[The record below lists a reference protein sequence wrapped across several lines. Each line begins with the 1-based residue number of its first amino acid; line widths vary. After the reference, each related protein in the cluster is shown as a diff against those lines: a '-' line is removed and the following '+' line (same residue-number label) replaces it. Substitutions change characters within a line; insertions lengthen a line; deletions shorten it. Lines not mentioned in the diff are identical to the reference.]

1 LNIYNYVISNKK
13 AKPTFVLPII
23 FFMCKR
29 ILVVEDDYDIL
40 CVLTDLLNDEGYE
53 VVGLNYTA
61 SIVESVRESRPDLV
75 ILDFLL
81 PGINGGEHC
90 LELKANPEFSGVP
103 VILMSGFPRFPES
116 FGDFGS
122 DGFIEKPFDV
132 NAILHLVECCLAG
145 RHELV

>member
-1 LNIYNYVISNKK
+1 
-13 AKPTFVLPII
+13 
-23 FFMCKR
+23 MCKR

-53 VVGLNYTA
+53 VVGLNFTA

-81 PGINGGEHC
+81 AGVNGGEHC
-90 LELKANPEFSGVP
+90 LELKAHPEFSGTP

>member
-1 LNIYNYVISNKK
+1 MS
-13 AKPTFVLPII
+13 
-23 FFMCKR
+23 KR

-53 VVGLNYTA
+53 VVGLSYTD
-61 SIVESVRESRPDLV
+61 SITHSVEENRPDLV

-81 PGINGGEHC
+81 AGINGGEHC
-90 LELKANPEFSGVP
+90 LELKAHPKLSNIP
-103 VILMSGFPRFPES
+103 VILMSGFPRFLES

-122 DGFIEKPFDV
+122 DGFIEKPFNV

-145 RHELV
+145 KHELV

>member
-1 LNIYNYVISNKK
+1 MS
-13 AKPTFVLPII
+13 
-23 FFMCKR
+23 KR

-53 VVGLNYTA
+53 VVGLTYTG
-61 SIVESVRESRPDLV
+61 SITESVRESRPDLV

-81 PGINGGEHC
+81 AGVNGGEHC
-90 LELKANPEFSGVP
+90 LELKSHPEFSGIP

-122 DGFIEKPFDV
+122 DAFIQKPFNIHTV
-132 NAILHLVECCLAG
+132 LHVVEVCLAD

>member
-1 LNIYNYVISNKK
+1 MS
-13 AKPTFVLPII
+13 
-23 FFMCKR
+23 KR

-53 VVGLNYTA
+53 VVGLTYT
-61 SIVESVRESRPDLV
+61 SSVTESVQESQPDLV

-81 PGINGGEHC
+81 AGVNGGEHC
-90 LELKANPEFSGVP
+90 LELKAHPEFSGIP
-103 VILMSGFPRFPES
+103 VILMSGFPRFPET
-116 FGDFGS
+116 FGDFGA
-122 DGFIEKPFDV
+122 DGFIEKPFDM